1 MKKISNIFNWNYGDE
16 DSRLNNEES
25 GSKFSLANKKRI
37 DAKTILKSICQKKK
51 NKSVVAHININ
62 SLRNKFEL
70 LFHQVKGIIDVLMI
84 SETKIDDSFPLG
96 NFHDSLVGGI
106 LLYDT
111 EDIPTNLMDAETT
124 DWRFLCRDKSA

>member
-1 MKKISNIFNWNYGDE
+1 M
-16 DSRLNNEES
+16 
-25 GSKFSLANKKRI
+25 SKFSLANKKRI
-37 DAKTILKSICQKKK
+37 DAKTILKSIRQKNP

-62 SLRNKFEL
+62 SLRNKFGL
-70 LFHQVKGIIDVLMI
+70 LVDQVKGNIDVLMI

-111 EDIPTNLMDAETT
+111 EDIPTNLMEVETKLIEG
-124 DWRFLCRDKSA
+124 FYVEINQHNNK

>member
-1 MKKISNIFNWNYGDE
+1 MLKLFWSQY
-16 DSRLNNEES
+16 
-25 GSKFSLANKKRI
+25 
-37 DAKTILKSICQKKK
+37 AKKKK